1 MRSALVFVCL
11 GVSAAAQATKSLQP
25 HSDDIQAVAFSPD
38 SVTLATAS
46 KEIKLIDTKTWD
58 VKAVLGTHRDYVGAL
73 AFSPDGKI
81 LASGG
86 WDRVVKLWEVE
97 SGKELMPLRG
107 HPDGVS
113 VVVYSPD
120 GGMLATADWSGTVK
134 VWDAKTNREVASAK
148 GHDKG
153 IGSVVWSKDGR
164 TLMAASWD
172 GVVKSYDPR
181 SLRALQQVR
190 LKIQGCHFIAIAPD
204 LKRVLCGEGR
214 YTMRTFELPGGN
226 ELKTFSSHTFHLR
239 RGVFSPDGRKVA
251 SETCAHGEAVVFKLW
266 DAESGAEYV
275 GFKGDGV
282 GHATTMGYSPNGELV
297 AMGFEGG
304 KLLIYP
310 GK

>member
-1 MRSALVFVCL
+1 MRTAVVFVCL
-11 GVSAAAQATKSLQP
+11 CVAASAQATKTLQP
-25 HSDDIQAVAFSPD
+25 HSDDIHAIAFSPD
-38 SVTLATAS
+38 SKLMASAS
-46 KEIKLIDTKTWD
+46 KDIKLTDTKTWQ
-58 VKAVLGTHRDYVGAL
+58 VKTVLGSHNDYVGAL

-86 WDRVVKLWEVE
+86 WDRVIKLWDVE
-97 SGKELMPLRG
+97 TGKELMPLRG
-107 HPDGVS
+107 HPDAVS

-120 GGMLATADWSGTVK
+120 GSMIATADWSGNLK
-134 VWDAKTNREVASAK
+134 VWDAKTNRELASAK
-148 GHDKG
+148 GHEKG
-153 IGSVVWSKDGR
+153 VGSVVWSKDSR

-172 GVVKSYDPR
+172 GVVKTYHPK
-181 SLRALQQVR
+181 SLRAVQQVK

-204 LKRVLCGEGR
+204 LKRVLCGEGK
-214 YTMRTFELPGGN
+214 YTMRTFDLPSGN
-226 ELKTFSSHTFHLR
+226 ELKTFASGTFHLR

-251 SETCAHGEAVVFKLW
+251 SETCAHGEAVVYKMW

-275 GFKGDGV
+275 GFKGDVG